1 MFLSTDNKFDALTNC
16 QNLVTGIVH
25 GGKAGNG
32 QTYWFEGT
40 PKNIAAFLV
49 KNADADQIQITTV
62 LDTPVL
68 SSFGCFIDQCPDKT
82 LLASVMEQ
90 LVPMQMGAAAP
101 EEFFCPT
108 QEEYENY
115 CRQMQSDDMTMA

>member
-1 MFLSTDNKFDALTNC
+1 MSTDNKFDALSNC
-16 QNLVTGIVH
+16 DNLVTGIVQ
-25 GGKAGNG
+25 GGKAGDE
-32 QTYWFEGT
+32 QTFWFEGT

-82 LLASVMEQ
+82 LRASVMEQ

-108 QEEYENY
+108 QEEFEKFY
-115 CRQMQSDDMTMA
+115 RQSQSADMTLA

>member
-1 MFLSTDNKFDALTNC
+1 MSTDNKFDALSNC
-16 QNLVTGIVH
+16 DNLVTGIVQ
-25 GGKAGNG
+25 GGKAGDE
-32 QTYWFEGT
+32 QTFWFEGT

-108 QEEYENY
+108 QEEFEKFY
-115 CRQMQSDDMTMA
+115 RQSQSADMTLA

>member
-1 MFLSTDNKFDALTNC
+1 MSTDNKFDALSIC
-16 QNLVTGIVH
+16 DNLVTGIVQ
-25 GGKAGNG
+25 GGKAGDE
-32 QTYWFEGT
+32 QTFWFEGT
-40 PKNIAAFLV
+40 PKNIASFLV
-49 KNADADQIQITTV
+49 QNADADRIQITTV

-82 LLASVMEQ
+82 LLESVIEH

-108 QEEYENY
+108 QEEFEEFY
-115 CRQMQSDDMTMA
+115 RQSQSANMTLA

>member
-1 MFLSTDNKFDALTNC
+1 MSTDNKFDALSNC
-16 QNLVTGIVH
+16 DNLVTGILQ

-32 QTYWFEGT
+32 QTFWFEGT
-40 PKNIAAFLV
+40 PKNIASFLV
-49 KNADADQIQITTV
+49 QNADADWIQITTV

-68 SSFGCFIDQCPDKT
+68 SSYGYFVDQCPDQA
-82 LLASVMEQ
+82 LLESVIEH
-90 LVPMQMGAAAP
+90 LVPMQMGTAAP

-108 QEEYENY
+108 QEEYEDY